1 MTIPL
6 PNFPPFEVHVTDG
19 NAGPRWKKWSTGLER
34 LFMGMGITD
43 KKTKP
48 ALLLHIYAGLSVDT
62 LENTGEDKDYKT
74 AIDKLP
80 MKYIQLSSSE
90 AKRGRIFGQLPYMYA
105 FEATREDVQIR

>member
-1 MTIPL
+1 
-6 PNFPPFEVHVTDG
+6 
-19 NAGPRWKKWSTGLER
+19 
-34 LFMGMGITD
+34 MGITG
-43 KKTKP
+43 KKQKR
-48 ALLLHIYAGLSVDT
+48 ALLLHYAGLSIDEIFDT